1 MEEEGEGLVKLF
13 RIIDIGLVFKIPF
26 QKYKKN
32 GETIS
37 IEDEEENEHSFYH
50 QKKKK
55 INFDPIQL
63 NQTRGKKGDKT
74 T

>member
-13 RIIDIGLVFKIPF
+13 RIIDIGPVFKIPF

-32 GETIS
+32 RS
-37 IEDEEENEHSFYH
+37 KM
-50 QKKKK
+50 KKRMNIRFIIKKEKK